1 MLTRR
6 FSGMMGH
13 NAGLC
18 PQGVKP
24 WIKVHENYK
33 VNVVAAQKDPD
44 SILAMWKHM
53 LRPRKE
59 HRDVLVYGRFYIY
72 NMEHLTYVKSLI
84 GMKILIVL
92 NFSSGEQDLEIPPS
106 LKGRMISRWSQ
117 M

>member
-1 MLTRR
+1 
-6 FSGMMGH
+6 MMGH

-24 WIKVHENYK
+24 WIKVHDNYK

-72 NMEHLTYVKSLI
+72 NMEHLTYVKVAYKHEDFDCLELQQWRA
-84 GMKILIVL
+84 G
-92 NFSSGEQDLEIPPS
+92 LEIPPS